1 MAQHF
6 LLSAKARTLSIAQI
20 AAMSESKCC
29 EYFRHI
35 RWQSNNGKPICDEC
49 GSVKCYTIKSRKQFR
64 CKECFHTFSV
74 PSGTLF
80 HSHKMSFKT
89 MLLAIMLFTNATKGI
104 SALQLARDLGVQYK
118 SAWVLAHKLRES
130 LLDYDDSGKLDGVVE
145 MDGVYVNGY
154 IRPRNHKDE
163 RIDRRKIYKPNKRVV
178 ISLRQ
183 RNSLGLGAIR
193 TKSFVLKSENNKDI
207 NDIAFNNIS
216 PNTQIH
222 ADENVAYDD
231 LAFVYDL
238 KRVNH
243 QCEFSGLNGENNNQS
258 ESFNARLRRMIY
270 GQVHRM
276 SVLYL
281 SNYANEIA
289 YREDTR
295 RLDNKAIYD
304 DILARCLQNN
314 SVSNEFCGYWQGN
327 KRVCERLGC

>member
-6 LLSAKARTLSIAQI
+6 LLSAKARTLCLAQI
-20 AAMSESKCC
+20 SAMSESKCC

-35 RWQSNNGKPICDEC
+35 RWQSNNGKPVCDEC
-49 GSVKCYTIKSRKQFR
+49 GSVKCYAIKTRKQYR

-74 PSGTLF
+74 TSGTLF
-80 HSHKMSFKT
+80 HSHKLSYKT
-89 MLLAIMLFTNATKGI
+89 MLIAIMLFTNATKGI
-104 SALQLARDLGVQYK
+104 SALQLSRDLGVQYK

-130 LLDYDDSGKLDGVVE
+130 LLGYNGKAKFKGIVE
-145 MDGVYVNGY
+145 MDGVYVNNY
-154 IRPRNHKDE
+154 IRPKNHKDN
-163 RIDRRKIYKPNKRVV
+163 RLDRRKIYKPNKRVI

-183 RNSLGLGAIR
+183 RNALGLGANA
-193 TKSFVLKSENNKDI
+193 TKTFVLKSENNKDI
-207 NDIAFNNIS
+207 NLIAFNNIAF
-216 PNTQIH
+216 NTQIH
-222 ADENVAYDD
+222 TDENVAYDD

-238 KRVNH
+238 QRVNH

-258 ESFNARLRRMIY
+258 ESFNARLRRMLY

-295 RLDNKAIYD
+295 RLDNKTIYD
-304 DILARCLQNN
+304 DILKRCLKNN